1 VNTATHVPLLL
12 HVTLPLSLLL
22 AVYSSSPTT
31 NVISSIGLTV
41 AAVVAPEKFSNIPVI
56 EKVHFS
62 IPSATSISQ
71 SNTSISSL
79 D

>member
-1 VNTATHVPLLL
+1 VNIATHVPSLVS
-12 HVTLPLSLLL
+12 HVTVLLL
-22 AVYSSSPTT
+22 AVYSSPPIT

-41 AAVVAPEKFSNIPVI
+41 SDLTPEKFSNIPVI
-56 EKVHFS
+56 EKLHFS

-71 SNTSISSL
+71 SNTTISSL